1 MELTIILTTTV
12 KVNNNKS
19 YIFQRDVEERR
30 QTYVKSILQWL
41 SKTNFKIVLVEN
53 SGYKFDELHNEKE
66 LYKDR
71 FEVITFIENEVTCAK
86 HLQNNRSKGDSE
98 IFAIYYAFRNSKL
111 IRKSQDF
118 IIKITGRYFINELEE
133 YLSNID
139 LKKYDCLRQENA
151 DRCEMVG
158 SAYKNCDHIFNHTI
172 IADNYYGHI
181 ESIWKNRIAE
191 YENVLICKQ
200 FAIEKTQRGGDEYPF
215 YDI

>member
-1 MELTIILTTTV
+1 MKVTIILTTTV
-12 KVNNNKS
+12 MVDNKS
-19 YIFQRDVEERR
+19 FIFQRDIEERR

-41 SKTNFKIVLVEN
+41 SKSNFKIVLVEN
-53 SGYKFDELHNEKE
+53 SGYNFDELHNEKE

-71 FEVITFIENEVTCAK
+71 FEVITFIENELECAK
-86 HLQNNRSKGDSE
+86 YLQHNKSKGDSE
-98 IFAIYYAFRNSKL
+98 IFAIDYAFRNSK
-111 IRKSQDF
+111 IIKSQDF
-118 IIKITGRYFINELEE
+118 IIKITGRFFINDLEE

-139 LKKYDCLRQENA
+139 LKKYDSLRQENA

-158 SAYKNCDHIFNHTI
+158 SSYQNCDHIFNPII

-181 ESIWKNRIAE
+181 ESIWKNRIAD

-200 FAIEKTQRGGDEYPF
+200 FAIEKTQRGGDKASY